1 MAATGVLLLF
11 LGTFAA
17 PVYQRACNVHFPNFQ
32 DMFIM
37 LKASLG
43 IFWITLQNQDGRH
56 GGFFDRLF
64 TKSKKC
70 EYLENR
76 KR

>member
-1 MAATGVLLLF
+1 M
-11 LGTFAA
+11 
-17 PVYQRACNVHFPNFQ
+17 VHFPNFQ

-37 LKASLG
+37 LKASLDVYHAQSFLG
-43 IFWITLQNQDGRH
+43 YFTGYLYKIKMAAMGVSLII
-56 GGFFDRLF
+56 DRLF
-64 TKSKKC
+64 MKYKKC